1 MAATQDIENRIPIT
15 GALMLATLMN
25 TLDSTIANV
34 ALPHIQGSV
43 SAAQD
48 QITWVLT
55 SYIIATAIMT
65 PLSGWLS
72 QKIGRKRMLLLSI
85 AGFTAASMLCGIAT
99 SLPEIV
105 LYRLLQGIAGASL
118 MPLSQTVML
127 DIFPQKM
134 IPRVMSIWSAAVIM
148 GPIVGPTLGG
158 WITEN
163 LTWRWV
169 FYINLP
175 VGILAFLGLWTFMAH
190 DEGGRQRPFDFLGF
204 GTLIMFVLGFQVM
217 VDRGPSQDWFHSPE
231 IWTEIIVAIIGLWV
245 FLIQTATSENPF
257 FHRDLVRDRNFV
269 GSVVFGFFVGAL
281 LFSTTALLP

>member
-1 MAATQDIENRIPIT
+1 MVEAQDTANRWPIT
-15 GALMLATLMN
+15 ISIMLATVMN
-25 TLDSTIANV
+25 SLDTTIANV

-72 QKIGRKRMLLLSI
+72 EKIGRKRMLLISV

-118 MPLSQTVML
+118 MPLSQAVML
-127 DIFPQKM
+127 DIYPQRM

-148 GPIVGPTLGG
+148 GPIVGPTVGG

-175 VGILAFLGLWTFMAH
+175 IGILATLGLYTFMEN
-190 DEGGRQRPFDFLGF
+190 DPGGRQRPFDFLGF
-204 GTLIMFVLGFQVM
+204 GALVAFALGAQIMM
-217 VDRGPSQDWFHSPE
+217 DRGPGRDWF
-231 IWTEIIVAIIGLWV
+231 
-245 FLIQTATSENPF
+245 
-257 FHRDLVRDRNFV
+257 
-269 GSVVFGFFVGAL
+269 
-281 LFSTTALLP
+281 